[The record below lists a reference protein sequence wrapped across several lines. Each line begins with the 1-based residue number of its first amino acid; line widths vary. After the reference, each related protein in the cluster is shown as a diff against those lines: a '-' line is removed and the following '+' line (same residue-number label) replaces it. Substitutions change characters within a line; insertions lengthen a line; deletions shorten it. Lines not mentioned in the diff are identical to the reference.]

1 MFVYILAGDSA
12 TVLSSV
18 SDQFQALNERVHS
31 FAFDI
36 VFIQIKQ
43 QLGRTPK
50 LEVTLRFNL
59 VLFSVLGSPLSI
71 TKLQQTT
78 PNYTHERN
86 YNSLDHNTSTTLNY
100 TKLHRSTPQY
110 TKLLLV
116 LLYGCSS
123 SVSISSSVFSHPFEK
138 GPV

>member
-1 MFVYILAGDSA
+1 MWRRLSFLFVYILAGDSA

-18 SDQFQALNERVHS
+18 SDQFQALNERVHN

-78 PNYTHERN
+78 PH
-86 YNSLDHNTSTTLNY
+86 Y
-100 TKLHRSTPQY
+100 TKLYPRKKLQLARPQY
-110 TKLLLV
+110 IHYTEL
-116 LLYGCSS
+116 
-123 SVSISSSVFSHPFEK
+123 H
-138 GPV
+138 